1 MELSRESWTVLLAIS
16 GHPNPY
22 PPRSAPDP
30 PRRSRAGYDVVW
42 KRLVSAVGLGG
53 FVILLLVP
61 SLRDPLAWAMVA
73 GAAGVFPL
81 DRFLERRG
89 VG

>member
-1 MELSRESWTVLLAIS
+1 
-16 GHPNPY
+16 
-22 PPRSAPDP
+22 
-30 PRRSRAGYDVVW
+30 VVW

>member
-1 MELSRESWTVLLAIS
+1 MELARAPGMVFLAVS

-22 PPRSAPDP
+22 PPSRGQDP
-30 PRRSRAGYDVVW
+30 PEHHRPGYDVVW
-42 KRLVSAVGLGG
+42 KRVVSAVGLAG
-53 FVILLLVP
+53 FVVLLLVP